1 MCLKVFEGIK
11 RSAKLKLD
19 WFDLEDGLI
28 EFAGTEKGSL
38 IAENVLT
45 EALGELSLGKTKDDV
60 AAGLSAQF
68 LALSVQTNVS
78 DFVAE
83 IEQK

>member
-1 MCLKVFEGIK
+1 MEINDVFERIK
-11 RSAKLKLD
+11 RSAKVRLD
-19 WFDLEDGLI
+19 WCELEGGLI

-45 EALGELSLGKTKDDV
+45 EALGELSFGKAKDEV
-60 AAGLSAQF
+60 AAGLNAKF
-68 LALSVQTNVS
+68 LALHIQTDVG

-83 IEQK
+83 V